1 MHLCLPQG
9 CLASDDKYTQ
19 RYDKVIN
26 DTHETQNSRWHFHIW
41 DYLYLCAIAGIII
54 NDQKF
59 KFCIDTV
66 KFAGLKLTPTITL
79 LI

>member
-1 MHLCLPQG
+1 MTLN
-9 CLASDDKYTQ
+9 SDIED
-19 RYDKVIN
+19 
-26 DTHETQNSRWHFHIW
+26 SFFLIW
-41 DYLYLCAIAGIII
+41 DYLYLCAIAGIIT

>member
-1 MHLCLPQG
+1 MKLKIVDDTSLYN
-9 CLASDDKYTQ
+9 SDIED
-19 RYDKVIN
+19 
-26 DTHETQNSRWHFHIW
+26 SFFHIW

>member
-1 MHLCLPQG
+1 MTLNCDIED
-9 CLASDDKYTQ
+9 SF
-19 RYDKVIN
+19 
-26 DTHETQNSRWHFHIW
+26 FHIW